1 MTLIG
6 IKRGLNKIALLALVA
21 ASSIALAQDGALSK
35 KVDIFLQE
43 GDLYTATQ
51 VLTRQTGIQFVIAP
65 SSEEFDKI
73 NLSLRGVTAEEAIR
87 YICQA
92 AGAWAERDENGVF
105 IIRRGKP
112 DTTNA
117 VAKTVVP
124 KPHVIRKIRIMKAD
138 PKGIYDMLIKG
149 ESIDPLAD
157 LQELNRYRNATQE
170 LGGFRSNASTPT
182 SGSRSDLGGRTTYPS
197 SEASIT
203 HQSPAPPISGARGN
217 GVVLPGTESGGQL
230 GTPGGGQPGG
240 GGAGGQLTGGQGLV
254 PEGIDRVIYD
264 PTTNDF
270 IVQGTDEAIRL
281 LQQRIALFD
290 VAPRQVLI
298 KVEFINTRSN
308 FSNSFGVDWFYA
320 RGGIVAGATPGYFA
334 RPGDPIFVNYA
345 TGNITSRL
353 RASLQSGEGKVLTA
367 PIIRTLNNQTASV
380 QSTTRTFVFIPI
392 ADNAA
397 GGITRTFR
405 PEEVTVNTFL
415 IVRPRI
421 NGDNTITVNLTPQ
434 IEDFVG
440 TVTGPDG
447 QQLPVRA
454 SNSIN
459 VVARVKSGETIV
471 LGGLTKKLGTSNT
484 KRFPVLSDLPIIGQF
499 FRSSERTTN
508 NDELLIFVTPT
519 IIEDD
524 ANENT
529 GP

>member
-1 MTLIG
+1 MTLNG
-6 IKRGLNKIALLALVA
+6 FKHGLTKLALLALCA
-21 ASSIALAQDGALSK
+21 ASSIALAQEGALTK
-35 KVDIFLQE
+35 RVDIFLQD

-65 SSEEFDKI
+65 SNEPFGKI

-92 AGAWAERDENGVF
+92 AGAWAEQDENGVF
-105 IIRRGKP
+105 IIRQGKAEADVVKP
-112 DTTNA
+112 K
-117 VAKTVVP
+117 VEVP
-124 KPHVIRKIRIMKAD
+124 KPRVMRKIQIMKAD
-138 PKGIYDMLIKG
+138 PKVVYDFVMKG
-149 ESIDPLAD
+149 ETIDPMAE
-157 LQELNRYRNATQE
+157 LQELNRYRDATMQ
-170 LGGFRSNASTPT
+170 LGGFKPSTPT
-182 SGSRSDLGGRTTYPS
+182 SGNNSDFTGVTTYPGS
-197 SEASIT
+197 DASMR
-203 HQSPAPPISGARGN
+203 QAPSVAPPMGQQTGN
-217 GVVLPGTESGGQL
+217 GVLLPGETARQL
-230 GTPGGGQPGG
+230 QPGGGGPG
-240 GGAGGQLTGGQGLV
+240 GGAGGQGLTGGQGFV

-264 PTTNDF
+264 PTDNS
-270 IVQGTDEAIRL
+270 IVVQGTDEAIRL

-367 PIIRTLNNQTASV
+367 PIIRTLNNQPASV
-380 QSTTRTFVFIPI
+380 QSVTRTFVFIPI

-415 IVRPRI
+415 VVRPRI
-421 NGDNTITVNLTPQ
+421 NNDNTITVNLTPQ

-524 ANENT
+524 VDGNT